1 MKYKDLNESI
11 LKLIGGKENI
21 KSVAHCVTRLRLT
34 LNDKSIAQTEEIKKL
49 NGVIDVVS
57 NDVAY
62 QIIIG
67 THVVDVYNEFMS
79 MVGLS
84 SSDSNVKG
92 ERKKGIKG
100 ILNSIL
106 VVVSETMTSVIEV
119 LLAAGILASILALLN
134 MSGILPSDSPTYQ
147 ILDALRSSTFH
158 FLPVLIAISS
168 AKRLNVNPYVAVV
181 LAVTLL
187 SSSIDGVEGLSLF
200 GINLQTITYANSF
213 IPILLGVWAM
223 GIITNVLKK
232 VLPKA
237 IHYYLVPVLSLM
249 ITLSIT
255 LTIFGPIGTWIGE
268 ALNYIFILLMEKV
281 GNWSVV
287 ALYAAF
293 QPFLIVLGAANF
305 TMPMALNFVTTLG
318 YDPIIMGAATISD
331 IAVCGAMFG
340 YFLRARDKKQKQL
353 FGTVSFSALMGVTE
367 PSIFGVFMK
376 YRKPFLAVIIGGG
389 LGGLIAGLAQV
400 KTYGMVWGLAA
411 LPTYLVGG
419 EMSNFTFMILAVV
432 VAFLAA
438 TVASYLLGIPL
449 DEKEEIKNDSE
460 KEETNKDN
468 KEESKS
474 VVNENNSRTI
484 SVGSVAKGKVIPLEE
499 VNDKAF
505 SSGALGKGAG
515 VIPSEAKSTV
525 VSPVDGTISIVF
537 PTKHA
542 YGIVTDEGL
551 EILIHIGIDT
561 VNLEGKFFESLVTQ
575 GQIVKKG
582 DPLAVFE
589 ADKITEEGFDPTIIT
604 IVTNTGDYLDV
615 ISSNDESEELLT
627 VIV

>member
-1 MKYKDLNESI
+1 MKYKDLNENI
-11 LKLIGGKENI
+11 IKLIGGKENI
-21 KSVAHCVTRLRLT
+21 KSVAHCVTRLRFT
-34 LNDKSIAQTEEIKKL
+34 LNDRSIAQTEEIKKL
-49 NGVIDVVS
+49 KGVIDVVS

-79 MVGLS
+79 MIGLS
-84 SSDSNVKG
+84 SSESSIKS
-92 ERKKGIKG
+92 ERKKGIRGIKG
-100 ILNSIL
+100 IFNSIF

-134 MSGILPSDSPTYQ
+134 MSGILQSDSPTYQ
-147 ILDALRSSTFH
+147 ILDTLRSATFH
-158 FLPVLIAISS
+158 FLPVLIAIAS
-168 AKRLNVNPYVAVV
+168 AKRLNVNPYIAVV

-200 GINLQTITYANSF
+200 GINLQATTYANSF

-223 GIITNVLKK
+223 GIIIEGLKK
-232 VLPKA
+232 ILPKA
-237 IHYYLVPVLSLM
+237 LHYFLVPVLSLI
-249 ITLSIT
+249 ITLSVT
-255 LTIFGPIGTWIGE
+255 LTVFGPIGMWIGDG
-268 ALNYIFILLMEKV
+268 LNYACMFLIDTL

-287 ALYAAF
+287 ALYAAL
-293 QPFLIVLGAANF
+293 QPLLIVFGAANF
-305 TMPMALNFVTTLG
+305 TMPISLNSVTTLG
-318 YDPIIMGAATISD
+318 YDPIFMGAATISD

-340 YFLRARDKKQKQL
+340 YFLKTRNKEQKQL

-367 PSIFGVFMK
+367 PSVFGVFMK
-376 YRKPFLAVIIGGG
+376 YRRPFVAVMIGGG
-389 LGGLIAGLAQV
+389 IGGLIAGLAQV

-419 EMSNFTFMILAVV
+419 EVSNFTFMIISVV
-432 VAFLAA
+432 VSFVAA
-438 TVASYLLGIPL
+438 TAASYLLGIPS
-449 DEKEEIKNDSE
+449 DEKEEVQGDNE
-460 KEETNKDN
+460 KELELII
-468 KEESKS
+468 
-474 VVNENNSRTI
+474 NENNSRTI
-484 SVGSVAKGKVIPLEE
+484 SIGNVAKGQVIALGE

-505 SSGALGKGAG
+505 SSGALGKGVG
-515 VIPSEAKSTV
+515 VIPSESKSTV
-525 VSPVDGTISIVF
+525 ISPVDGTITIVF

-561 VNLEGKFFESLVTQ
+561 VNLDGKFFESLVTQ
-575 GQIVKKG
+575 NQRVKKG
-582 DPLAVFE
+582 DALAVFE
-589 ADKITEEGFDPTIIT
+589 SDKIIEEGFDSTIIT
-604 IVTNTGDYLDV
+604 VVTNTSDYLDV

>member
-1 MKYKDLNESI
+1 MKYKDLNENI
-11 LKLIGGKENI
+11 IKLIGGKENI
-21 KSVAHCVTRLRLT
+21 KSVAHCVTRLRFT
-34 LNDKSIAQTEEIKKL
+34 LNDRSIAQTEEIKKL
-49 NGVIDVVS
+49 KGVIDVVS

-79 MVGLS
+79 MIGLS
-84 SSDSNVKG
+84 SSESSIKS
-92 ERKKGIKG
+92 ERKKGIRGIKG
-100 ILNSIL
+100 IFNSIF

-134 MSGILPSDSPTYQ
+134 MSGILQSDSPTYQ
-147 ILDALRSSTFH
+147 ILDTLRSATFH
-158 FLPVLIAISS
+158 FLPVLIAIAS
-168 AKRLNVNPYVAVV
+168 AKRLNVNPYIAVV

-200 GINLQTITYANSF
+200 GINLQATTYANSF

-223 GIITNVLKK
+223 GIIIEGLKK
-232 VLPKA
+232 ILPKA
-237 IHYYLVPVLSLM
+237 LHYFLVPVLSLI
-249 ITLSIT
+249 ITLSVT
-255 LTIFGPIGTWIGE
+255 LTVFGPIGMWIGDG
-268 ALNYIFILLMEKV
+268 LNYACMFLIDTL

-287 ALYAAF
+287 ALYAAL
-293 QPFLIVLGAANF
+293 QPLLIVFGAANF
-305 TMPMALNFVTTLG
+305 TMPIALNSVTTLG
-318 YDPIIMGAATISD
+318 YDPIFMGAATISD

-340 YFLRARDKKQKQL
+340 YFLKTRNKEQKQL

-367 PSIFGVFMK
+367 PSVFGVFMK
-376 YRKPFLAVIIGGG
+376 YRRPFVAVMIGGG
-389 LGGLIAGLAQV
+389 IGGLIAGLAQV

-419 EMSNFTFMILAVV
+419 EVSNFTFMIISVV
-432 VAFLAA
+432 VSFVAA
-438 TVASYLLGIPL
+438 TAASYLLGIPS
-449 DEKEEIKNDSE
+449 DEKEEVQGDNE
-460 KEETNKDN
+460 KELELII
-468 KEESKS
+468 
-474 VVNENNSRTI
+474 NENNSRTI
-484 SVGSVAKGKVIPLEE
+484 SIGNVAKGQVIALGE

-505 SSGALGKGAG
+505 SSGALGKGVG
-515 VIPSEAKSTV
+515 VIPSESKSTV
-525 VSPVDGTISIVF
+525 ISPVDGTITIVF

-561 VNLEGKFFESLVTQ
+561 VNLDGKFFESLVTQ
-575 GQIVKKG
+575 NQRVKKG
-582 DPLAVFE
+582 DALAVFE
-589 ADKITEEGFDPTIIT
+589 SDKIIEEGFDSTIIT
-604 IVTNTGDYLDV
+604 VVTNTSDYLDV

>member
-1 MKYKDLNESI
+1 MKYKDLNENI
-11 LKLIGGKENI
+11 IKLIGGKENI
-21 KSVAHCVTRLRLT
+21 KSVAHCVTRLRFT
-34 LNDKSIAQTEEIKKL
+34 LNDRSIAQTEEIKKL
-49 NGVIDVVS
+49 KGVIDVVS

-79 MVGLS
+79 MIGLS
-84 SSDSNVKG
+84 SSESSIKS
-92 ERKKGIKG
+92 ERKKGIRGIKG
-100 ILNSIL
+100 IFNSIF

-134 MSGILPSDSPTYQ
+134 MSGILQSDSPTYQ
-147 ILDALRSSTFH
+147 ILDTLRSATFH
-158 FLPVLIAISS
+158 FLPVLIAIAS
-168 AKRLNVNPYVAVV
+168 AKRLNVNPYIAVV

-200 GINLQTITYANSF
+200 GINLQATTYANSF

-223 GIITNVLKK
+223 GIIIEGLKK
-232 VLPKA
+232 ILPKA
-237 IHYYLVPVLSLM
+237 LHYFLVPVLSLI
-249 ITLSIT
+249 ITLSVT
-255 LTIFGPIGTWIGE
+255 LTVFGPIGMWIGDG
-268 ALNYIFILLMEKV
+268 LNYACMFLIDTL

-287 ALYAAF
+287 ALYAAL
-293 QPFLIVLGAANF
+293 QPLLIVFGAANF
-305 TMPMALNFVTTLG
+305 TMPISLNSVTTLG
-318 YDPIIMGAATISD
+318 YDPIFMGAATISD

-340 YFLRARDKKQKQL
+340 YFLKTRNKEQKQL

-367 PSIFGVFMK
+367 PSVFGVFMK
-376 YRKPFLAVIIGGG
+376 YRRPFVAVMIGGG
-389 LGGLIAGLAQV
+389 IGGLIAGLAQV

-419 EMSNFTFMILAVV
+419 EVSNFTFMIISVV
-432 VAFLAA
+432 VSFVAA
-438 TVASYLLGIPL
+438 TAASYLLGIPS
-449 DEKEEIKNDSE
+449 DEKEEVKGDNE
-460 KEETNKDN
+460 KELELII
-468 KEESKS
+468 
-474 VVNENNSRTI
+474 NENNSRTI
-484 SVGSVAKGKVIPLEE
+484 SIGNVAKGQVIALGE

-505 SSGALGKGAG
+505 SSGALGKGVG
-515 VIPSEAKSTV
+515 VIPSESKSTV
-525 VSPVDGTISIVF
+525 ISPVDGTITIVF

-561 VNLEGKFFESLVTQ
+561 VNLDGKFFESLVTQ
-575 GQIVKKG
+575 NQRVKKG
-582 DPLAVFE
+582 DALAVFE
-589 ADKITEEGFDPTIIT
+589 SDKIIEEGFDSTIIT
-604 IVTNTGDYLDV
+604 VVTNTSDYLDV

>member
-1 MKYKDLNESI
+1 MKYKDLNENI
-11 LKLIGGKENI
+11 IKLIGGKENI
-21 KSVAHCVTRLRLT
+21 KSVAHCVTRLRFT
-34 LNDKSIAQTEEIKKL
+34 LNDRSIAQTEEIKKL
-49 NGVIDVVS
+49 KGVIDVVS

-79 MVGLS
+79 MIGLS
-84 SSDSNVKG
+84 SSESSIKS
-92 ERKKGIKG
+92 ERKKGIRGIKG
-100 ILNSIL
+100 IFNSIF

-134 MSGILPSDSPTYQ
+134 MSGILQSDSPTYQ
-147 ILDALRSSTFH
+147 ILDTLRSATFH
-158 FLPVLIAISS
+158 FLPVLIAIAS
-168 AKRLNVNPYVAVV
+168 AKRLNVNPYIAVV

-200 GINLQTITYANSF
+200 GINLQATTYANSF

-223 GIITNVLKK
+223 GIIIEGLKK
-232 VLPKA
+232 ILPKA
-237 IHYYLVPVLSLM
+237 LHYFLVPVLSLI

-255 LTIFGPIGTWIGE
+255 LTVFGPIGMWIGDG
-268 ALNYIFILLMEKV
+268 LNYACMFLIDTL

-287 ALYAAF
+287 ALYAAL
-293 QPFLIVLGAANF
+293 QPLLIVFGAANF
-305 TMPMALNFVTTLG
+305 TMPISLNSVTILG
-318 YDPIIMGAATISD
+318 YDPIFMGAATISD

-340 YFLRARDKKQKQL
+340 YFLKTRNKEQKQL

-367 PSIFGVFMK
+367 PSVFGVFMK
-376 YRKPFLAVIIGGG
+376 YRRPFVAVMIGGG
-389 LGGLIAGLAQV
+389 IGGLIAGLAQV

-419 EMSNFTFMILAVV
+419 EVSNFTFMIISVV
-432 VAFLAA
+432 VSFVAA
-438 TVASYLLGIPL
+438 TAASYLLGIPS
-449 DEKEEIKNDSE
+449 DEKEEVKGDNE
-460 KEETNKDN
+460 KELELII
-468 KEESKS
+468 
-474 VVNENNSRTI
+474 NENNSRTI
-484 SVGSVAKGKVIPLEE
+484 SIGNVAKGQVIALGE

-505 SSGALGKGAG
+505 SSGALGKGVG
-515 VIPSEAKSTV
+515 VIPSESKSTV
-525 VSPVDGTISIVF
+525 ISPVDGTITIVF

-561 VNLEGKFFESLVTQ
+561 VNLDGKFFESLVTQ
-575 GQIVKKG
+575 NQRVKKG
-582 DPLAVFE
+582 DALAVFE
-589 ADKITEEGFDPTIIT
+589 SDKIIEEGFDSTIIT
-604 IVTNTGDYLDV
+604 VVTNTSDYLDV

>member
-1 MKYKDLNESI
+1 MKYKDLNENI
-11 LKLIGGKENI
+11 IKLIGGKENI
-21 KSVAHCVTRLRLT
+21 KSVAHCVTRLRFT
-34 LNDKSIAQTEEIKKL
+34 LNDRSIAQTEEIKKL
-49 NGVIDVVS
+49 KGVIDVVS

-79 MVGLS
+79 MIGLS
-84 SSDSNVKG
+84 SSESSIKS
-92 ERKKGIKG
+92 ERKKGIRGIKG
-100 ILNSIL
+100 IFNSIF

-134 MSGILPSDSPTYQ
+134 MSGILQSDSPTYQ
-147 ILDALRSSTFH
+147 ILDTLRSATFH
-158 FLPVLIAISS
+158 FLPVLIAIAS
-168 AKRLNVNPYVAVV
+168 AKRLNVNPYIAVV

-200 GINLQTITYANSF
+200 GINLQATTYANSF

-223 GIITNVLKK
+223 GIIIEGLKK
-232 VLPKA
+232 ILPKA
-237 IHYYLVPVLSLM
+237 LHYFLVPVLSLI
-249 ITLSIT
+249 ITLSVT
-255 LTIFGPIGTWIGE
+255 LTVFGPIGMWIGDG
-268 ALNYIFILLMEKV
+268 LNNACMFLIDTL

-287 ALYAAF
+287 ALYAAL
-293 QPFLIVLGAANF
+293 QPLLIVFGAANF
-305 TMPMALNFVTTLG
+305 TMPISLNSVTTLG
-318 YDPIIMGAATISD
+318 YDPIFMGAATISD

-340 YFLRARDKKQKQL
+340 YFLKTRNKEQKQL

-367 PSIFGVFMK
+367 PSVFGVFMK
-376 YRKPFLAVIIGGG
+376 YRRPFVAVMIGGG
-389 LGGLIAGLAQV
+389 IGGLIAGLAQV

-419 EMSNFTFMILAVV
+419 EVSNFTFMIISVV
-432 VAFLAA
+432 VSFVAA
-438 TVASYLLGIPL
+438 TAASYLLGIPS
-449 DEKEEIKNDSE
+449 DEKEEVKGDNE
-460 KEETNKDN
+460 KELELII
-468 KEESKS
+468 
-474 VVNENNSRTI
+474 NENNSRTI
-484 SVGSVAKGKVIPLEE
+484 SIGNVAKGQVIALGE

-505 SSGALGKGAG
+505 SSGALGKGVG
-515 VIPSEAKSTV
+515 VIPSESKSTV
-525 VSPVDGTISIVF
+525 ISPVDGTITIVF

-561 VNLEGKFFESLVTQ
+561 VNLDGKFFESLVTQ
-575 GQIVKKG
+575 NQRVKKG
-582 DPLAVFE
+582 DALAVFE
-589 ADKITEEGFDPTIIT
+589 SDKIIEEGFDSTIIT
-604 IVTNTGDYLDV
+604 VVTNTSDYLDV

>member
-1 MKYKDLNESI
+1 MKYKDLNENI
-11 LKLIGGKENI
+11 IKLIGGKENI
-21 KSVAHCVTRLRLT
+21 KSVAHCVTRLRFT
-34 LNDKSIAQTEEIKKL
+34 LNDRSIAQTEEIKKL
-49 NGVIDVVS
+49 KGVIDVVS

-79 MVGLS
+79 MIGLS
-84 SSDSNVKG
+84 SSESSIKS
-92 ERKKGIKG
+92 ERKKGIRGIKG
-100 ILNSIL
+100 IFNSIF

-134 MSGILPSDSPTYQ
+134 MSGILQSDSPTYQ
-147 ILDALRSSTFH
+147 ILDTLRSATFH
-158 FLPVLIAISS
+158 FLPVLIAIAS
-168 AKRLNVNPYVAVV
+168 AKRLNVNPYIAVV

-200 GINLQTITYANSF
+200 GINLQSTTYANSF

-223 GIITNVLKK
+223 GIIIEGLKK
-232 VLPKA
+232 ILPKA
-237 IHYYLVPVLSLM
+237 LHYFLVPVLSLI
-249 ITLSIT
+249 ITLSVT
-255 LTIFGPIGTWIGE
+255 LTVFGPIGMWIGDG
-268 ALNYIFILLMEKV
+268 LNYACMFLIDTL

-287 ALYAAF
+287 ALYAAL
-293 QPFLIVLGAANF
+293 QPLLIVFGAANF
-305 TMPMALNFVTTLG
+305 TMPISLNSVTTLG
-318 YDPIIMGAATISD
+318 YDPIFMGAATISD

-340 YFLRARDKKQKQL
+340 YFLKTRNKEQKQL

-367 PSIFGVFMK
+367 PSVFGVFMK
-376 YRKPFLAVIIGGG
+376 YRRPFVAVMIGGG
-389 LGGLIAGLAQV
+389 IGGLIAGLAQV

-419 EMSNFTFMILAVV
+419 EVSNFTFMIISVV
-432 VAFLAA
+432 VSFVAA
-438 TVASYLLGIPL
+438 TAASYLLGIPS
-449 DEKEEIKNDSE
+449 DEKEEVQGYNE
-460 KEETNKDN
+460 KELELII
-468 KEESKS
+468 
-474 VVNENNSRTI
+474 NENNSRTI
-484 SVGSVAKGKVIPLEE
+484 SIGNVAKGQVIALGE

-505 SSGALGKGAG
+505 SSGALGKGVG
-515 VIPSEAKSTV
+515 VIPSESKSTV
-525 VSPVDGTISIVF
+525 ISPVDGTITIVF

-561 VNLEGKFFESLVTQ
+561 VNLDGKFFESLVTQ
-575 GQIVKKG
+575 NQRVKKG
-582 DPLAVFE
+582 DALAVFE
-589 ADKITEEGFDPTIIT
+589 SDKIIEEGFDSTIIT
-604 IVTNTGDYLDV
+604 VVTNTSDYLDV

>member
-1 MKYKDLNESI
+1 MKYKDLNENI
-11 LKLIGGKENI
+11 IKLIGGKENI
-21 KSVAHCVTRLRLT
+21 KSVAHCVTRLRFI
-34 LNDKSIAQTEEIKKL
+34 LNDRSIAQTEEIKKL
-49 NGVIDVVS
+49 KGVIDVVS

-79 MVGLS
+79 MIGLS
-84 SSDSNVKG
+84 SSESSIKS
-92 ERKKGIKG
+92 ERKKGIRGIKG
-100 ILNSIL
+100 IFNSIF

-134 MSGILPSDSPTYQ
+134 MSGILQSDSPTYQ
-147 ILDALRSSTFH
+147 ILDTLRSATFH
-158 FLPVLIAISS
+158 FLPVLIAIAS
-168 AKRLNVNPYVAVV
+168 AKRLNVNPYIAVV

-200 GINLQTITYANSF
+200 GINLQATTYANSF

-223 GIITNVLKK
+223 GIIIEGLKK
-232 VLPKA
+232 ILPKA
-237 IHYYLVPVLSLM
+237 LHYFLVPVLSLI
-249 ITLSIT
+249 ITLSVT
-255 LTIFGPIGTWIGE
+255 LTVFGPIGMWIGDG
-268 ALNYIFILLMEKV
+268 LNYACMFLIDTL

-287 ALYAAF
+287 ALYAAL
-293 QPFLIVLGAANF
+293 QPLLIVFGAANF
-305 TMPMALNFVTTLG
+305 TMPISLNSVTTLG
-318 YDPIIMGAATISD
+318 YDPIFMGAATISD

-340 YFLRARDKKQKQL
+340 YFLKTRNKEQKQL

-367 PSIFGVFMK
+367 PSVFGVFMK
-376 YRKPFLAVIIGGG
+376 YRRPFVAVMIGGG
-389 LGGLIAGLAQV
+389 IGGLIAGLAQV

-419 EMSNFTFMILAVV
+419 EVSNFTFMIISVV
-432 VAFLAA
+432 VSFVAA
-438 TVASYLLGIPL
+438 TAASYLLGIPS
-449 DEKEEIKNDSE
+449 DEKEEVKGDNE
-460 KEETNKDN
+460 KELELII
-468 KEESKS
+468 
-474 VVNENNSRTI
+474 NENNSRTI
-484 SVGSVAKGKVIPLEE
+484 SIGNVAKGQVIALGE

-505 SSGALGKGAG
+505 SSGALGKGVG
-515 VIPSEAKSTV
+515 VIPSESKSTV
-525 VSPVDGTISIVF
+525 ISPVDGTITIVF

-561 VNLEGKFFESLVTQ
+561 VNLDGKFFESLVTQ
-575 GQIVKKG
+575 NQRVKKG
-582 DPLAVFE
+582 DALAVFE
-589 ADKITEEGFDPTIIT
+589 SDKIIEEGFDSTIIT
-604 IVTNTGDYLDV
+604 VVTNTSDYLDV

>member
-1 MKYKDLNESI
+1 MKYKDLNENI
-11 LKLIGGKENI
+11 IKLIGGKENI

-34 LNDKSIAQTEEIKKL
+34 LNDRSIAQTEEIKKL
-49 NGVIDVVS
+49 KGVIDVVS

-79 MVGLS
+79 MIGLS
-84 SSDSNVKG
+84 SSESSVKG
-92 ERKKGIKG
+92 ERKKGIRGIKG
-100 ILNSIL
+100 IFNSIF

-134 MSGILPSDSPTYQ
+134 MSGILQSDSPTYQ
-147 ILDALRSSTFH
+147 ILDTLRSATFH
-158 FLPVLIAISS
+158 FLPVLIAIAS
-168 AKRLNVNPYVAVV
+168 AKRLNVNPYIAVV

-200 GINLQTITYANSF
+200 GINLQATTYANSF
-213 IPILLGVWAM
+213 IPILLGVWSM
-223 GIITNVLKK
+223 GIIIGSLKK
-232 VLPKA
+232 ILPKA
-237 IHYYLVPVLSLM
+237 LHYFLVPVLSLI
-249 ITLSIT
+249 ITLSVT
-255 LTIFGPIGTWIGE
+255 LTIFGPIGMWIGDG
-268 ALNYIFILLMEKV
+268 LNYACMFLIDTL

-287 ALYAAF
+287 ALYAAL
-293 QPFLIVLGAANF
+293 QPLLIVFGAANF
-305 TMPMALNFVTTLG
+305 TMPISLNSVTTLG
-318 YDPIIMGAATISD
+318 YDPIFMGAATISD

-340 YFLRARDKKQKQL
+340 YFLKTRNKEQKQL

-367 PSIFGVFMK
+367 PSVFGVFMK
-376 YRKPFLAVIIGGG
+376 YRRPFVAVMIGGG
-389 LGGLIAGLAQV
+389 IGGLIAGLAQV

-419 EMSNFTFMILAVV
+419 EVSNFTFMIIGVV
-432 VAFLAA
+432 VSFAAA
-438 TVASYLLGIPL
+438 TVVSYLLGIPS
-449 DEKEEIKNDSE
+449 DEKEEVKNDNE
-460 KEETNKDN
+460 KELELIINK
-468 KEESKS
+468 
-474 VVNENNSRTI
+474 NNSRTI
-484 SVGSVAKGKVIPLEE
+484 SIGNVAKGQVIALGE

-505 SSGALGKGAG
+505 SSGALGKGVG
-515 VIPSEAKSTV
+515 VIPSESKSTV
-525 VSPVDGTISIVF
+525 ISPVDGTITIVF

-561 VNLEGKFFESLVTQ
+561 VNLDGKFFESLVTQ
-575 GQIVKKG
+575 NQRVKKG
-582 DPLAVFE
+582 DALAVFE
-589 ADKITEEGFDPTIIT
+589 SDKIIEEGFDSTIIT
-604 IVTNTGDYLDV
+604 VVTNTSDYLDV

>member
-1 MKYKDLNESI
+1 MCYSFKTYF
-11 LKLIGGKENI
+11 
-21 KSVAHCVTRLRLT
+21 
-34 LNDKSIAQTEEIKKL
+34 NDRSIAQTEEIKKL
-49 NGVIDVVS
+49 KGVIDVVS

-79 MVGLS
+79 MIGLS
-84 SSDSNVKG
+84 SSESSIKS
-92 ERKKGIKG
+92 ERKKGIRGIKG
-100 ILNSIL
+100 IFNSIF

-134 MSGILPSDSPTYQ
+134 MSGILQSDSPTYQ
-147 ILDALRSSTFH
+147 ILDTLRSATFH
-158 FLPVLIAISS
+158 FLPVLIAIAS
-168 AKRLNVNPYVAVV
+168 AKRLNVNPYIAVV

-200 GINLQTITYANSF
+200 GINLQATTYANSF

-223 GIITNVLKK
+223 GIIIEGLKK
-232 VLPKA
+232 ILPKA
-237 IHYYLVPVLSLM
+237 LHYFLVPVLSLI
-249 ITLSIT
+249 ITLSVT
-255 LTIFGPIGTWIGE
+255 LTVFGPIGMWIGDG
-268 ALNYIFILLMEKV
+268 LNYACMFLIDTL

-287 ALYAAF
+287 ALYAAL
-293 QPFLIVLGAANF
+293 QPLLIVFGAANF
-305 TMPMALNFVTTLG
+305 TMPISLNSVTTLG
-318 YDPIIMGAATISD
+318 YDPIFMGAATISD

-340 YFLRARDKKQKQL
+340 YFLKTRNKEQKQL

-367 PSIFGVFMK
+367 PSVFGVFMK
-376 YRKPFLAVIIGGG
+376 YRRPFVAVMIGGG
-389 LGGLIAGLAQV
+389 IGGLIAGLAQV

-419 EMSNFTFMILAVV
+419 EASNFTFMIISVV
-432 VAFLAA
+432 VSFVAA
-438 TVASYLLGIPL
+438 TAASYLLGIPS
-449 DEKEEIKNDSE
+449 DEKEEVKGDNE
-460 KEETNKDN
+460 KELELII
-468 KEESKS
+468 
-474 VVNENNSRTI
+474 NENNSRTI
-484 SVGSVAKGKVIPLEE
+484 SIGNVAKGQVIALGE

-505 SSGALGKGAG
+505 SSGALGKGVG
-515 VIPSEAKSTV
+515 VIPSESKSTV
-525 VSPVDGTISIVF
+525 ISPVDGTITIVF

-561 VNLEGKFFESLVTQ
+561 VNLDGKFFESLVTQ
-575 GQIVKKG
+575 NQRVKKG
-582 DPLAVFE
+582 DALAVFE
-589 ADKITEEGFDPTIIT
+589 SDKIIEEGFDSTIIT
-604 IVTNTGDYLDV
+604 VVTNTSDYLDV

>member
-1 MKYKDLNESI
+1 MKYKDLNENI
-11 LKLIGGKENI
+11 IKLIGGKENI
-21 KSVAHCVTRLRLT
+21 KSVAHCVTRLRFT
-34 LNDKSIAQTEEIKKL
+34 LNDRSIAQTEEIKKL
-49 NGVIDVVS
+49 KGVIDVVS

-79 MVGLS
+79 MIGLS
-84 SSDSNVKG
+84 SSESSIKS
-92 ERKKGIKG
+92 ERKKGIRGIKG
-100 ILNSIL
+100 IFNSIF

-134 MSGILPSDSPTYQ
+134 MSGILQSDSPTYQ
-147 ILDALRSSTFH
+147 ILDTLRSATFH
-158 FLPVLIAISS
+158 FLPVLIAIAS
-168 AKRLNVNPYVAVV
+168 AKRLNVNPYIAVV

-200 GINLQTITYANSF
+200 GINLQATTYANSF

-223 GIITNVLKK
+223 GIIIEGLKK
-232 VLPKA
+232 ILPKA
-237 IHYYLVPVLSLM
+237 LHYFLVPVLSLI
-249 ITLSIT
+249 ITLSVT
-255 LTIFGPIGTWIGE
+255 LTVFGPIGMWIGDG
-268 ALNYIFILLMEKV
+268 LNYACMFLIDKL

-287 ALYAAF
+287 ALYAAL
-293 QPFLIVLGAANF
+293 QPLLIVFGAANF
-305 TMPMALNFVTTLG
+305 TMPISLNSVTTLG
-318 YDPIIMGAATISD
+318 YDPIFMGAATISD

-340 YFLRARDKKQKQL
+340 YFLKTRNKEQKQL

-367 PSIFGVFMK
+367 PSVFGVFMK
-376 YRKPFLAVIIGGG
+376 YRRPFVAVMIGGG
-389 LGGLIAGLAQV
+389 IGGLIAGLAQV

-419 EMSNFTFMILAVV
+419 EVSNFTFMIISVV
-432 VAFLAA
+432 VSFVAA
-438 TVASYLLGIPL
+438 TAASYLLGIPS
-449 DEKEEIKNDSE
+449 DEKEEVKGDNE
-460 KEETNKDN
+460 KELELII
-468 KEESKS
+468 
-474 VVNENNSRTI
+474 NENNSRTI
-484 SVGSVAKGKVIPLEE
+484 SIGNVAKGQVIALGE

-505 SSGALGKGAG
+505 SSGALGKGVG
-515 VIPSEAKSTV
+515 VIPSESKSTV
-525 VSPVDGTISIVF
+525 ISPVDGTITIVF

-561 VNLEGKFFESLVTQ
+561 VNLDGKFFESLVTQ
-575 GQIVKKG
+575 NQRVKKG
-582 DPLAVFE
+582 DALAVFE
-589 ADKITEEGFDPTIIT
+589 SDKIIEEGFDSTIIT
-604 IVTNTGDYLDV
+604 VVTNTSDYLDV

>member
-1 MKYKDLNESI
+1 MKYKDLNENI
-11 LKLIGGKENI
+11 IKLIGGKENI
-21 KSVAHCVTRLRLT
+21 KSVAHCVTRLRFT
-34 LNDKSIAQTEEIKKL
+34 LNDRSIAQTEEIKKL
-49 NGVIDVVS
+49 KGVIDVVS

-79 MVGLS
+79 MIGLS
-84 SSDSNVKG
+84 SSESSIKS
-92 ERKKGIKG
+92 ERKKGIRGMKG
-100 ILNSIL
+100 IFNSIF

-134 MSGILPSDSPTYQ
+134 MSGILQSDSPTYQ
-147 ILDALRSSTFH
+147 ILDTLRSATFH
-158 FLPVLIAISS
+158 FLPVLIAIAS
-168 AKRLNVNPYVAVV
+168 AKRLNVNPYIAVV

-200 GINLQTITYANSF
+200 GINLQATTYANSF

-223 GIITNVLKK
+223 GIIIEGLKK
-232 VLPKA
+232 ILPKA
-237 IHYYLVPVLSLM
+237 LHYFLVPVLSLI
-249 ITLSIT
+249 ITLSVT
-255 LTIFGPIGTWIGE
+255 LTVFGPIGMWIGDG
-268 ALNYIFILLMEKV
+268 LNYACMFLIDTL

-287 ALYAAF
+287 ALYAAL
-293 QPFLIVLGAANF
+293 QPLLIVFGAANF
-305 TMPMALNFVTTLG
+305 TMPISLNSVTTLG
-318 YDPIIMGAATISD
+318 YDPIFMGAATISD

-340 YFLRARDKKQKQL
+340 YFLKTRNKEQKQL

-367 PSIFGVFMK
+367 PSVFGVFMK
-376 YRKPFLAVIIGGG
+376 YRRPFVAVMIGGG
-389 LGGLIAGLAQV
+389 IGGLIAGLAQV

-419 EMSNFTFMILAVV
+419 EASNFTFMIISVV
-432 VAFLAA
+432 VSFVAA
-438 TVASYLLGIPL
+438 TAASYLLGIPS
-449 DEKEEIKNDSE
+449 DEKEEVKGDNE
-460 KEETNKDN
+460 KELELII
-468 KEESKS
+468 
-474 VVNENNSRTI
+474 NENNSRTI
-484 SVGSVAKGKVIPLEE
+484 SIGNVAKGQVIALGE

-505 SSGALGKGAG
+505 SSGALGKGVG
-515 VIPSEAKSTV
+515 VIPSESKSTV
-525 VSPVDGTISIVF
+525 ISPVDGTITIVF

-561 VNLEGKFFESLVTQ
+561 VNLDGKFFESLVTQ
-575 GQIVKKG
+575 NQRVKKG
-582 DPLAVFE
+582 DALAVFE
-589 ADKITEEGFDPTIIT
+589 SDKIIEEGFDSTIIT
-604 IVTNTGDYLDV
+604 VVTNTSDYLDV

>member
-1 MKYKDLNESI
+1 MCYSFKIYF
-11 LKLIGGKENI
+11 
-21 KSVAHCVTRLRLT
+21 
-34 LNDKSIAQTEEIKKL
+34 NDRSIAQTEEIKKL
-49 NGVIDVVS
+49 KGVIDVVS

-79 MVGLS
+79 MIGLS
-84 SSDSNVKG
+84 SSESSIKS
-92 ERKKGIKG
+92 ERKKGIRGIKG
-100 ILNSIL
+100 IFNSIF

-119 LLAAGILASILALLN
+119 LLAAGILASMLALLN
-134 MSGILPSDSPTYQ
+134 MSGILQSDSPTYQ
-147 ILDALRSSTFH
+147 ILDTLRSATFH
-158 FLPVLIAISS
+158 FLPVLIAIAS
-168 AKRLNVNPYVAVV
+168 AKRLNVNPYIAVV

-200 GINLQTITYANSF
+200 GINLQATTYANSF

-223 GIITNVLKK
+223 GIIIEGLKK
-232 VLPKA
+232 ILPKA
-237 IHYYLVPVLSLM
+237 LHYFLVPVLSLI

-255 LTIFGPIGTWIGE
+255 LTVFGPIGMWIGDG
-268 ALNYIFILLMEKV
+268 LNYACMFLIDTL

-287 ALYAAF
+287 ALYAAL
-293 QPFLIVLGAANF
+293 QPLLIVFGAANF
-305 TMPMALNFVTTLG
+305 TMPISLNSVTTLG
-318 YDPIIMGAATISD
+318 YDPIFMGAATISD

-340 YFLRARDKKQKQL
+340 YFLKTRNKEQKQL

-367 PSIFGVFMK
+367 PSVFGVFMK
-376 YRKPFLAVIIGGG
+376 YRRPFVAVMIGGG
-389 LGGLIAGLAQV
+389 IGGLIAGLAQV

-419 EMSNFTFMILAVV
+419 EVSNFTFMIISVV
-432 VAFLAA
+432 VSFVAA
-438 TVASYLLGIPL
+438 TAASYLLGIPS
-449 DEKEEIKNDSE
+449 DEKEEVKGDNE
-460 KEETNKDN
+460 KELELII
-468 KEESKS
+468 
-474 VVNENNSRTI
+474 NENNSRTI
-484 SVGSVAKGKVIPLEE
+484 SIGNVAKGQVIALGE

-505 SSGALGKGAG
+505 SSGALGKGVG
-515 VIPSEAKSTV
+515 VIPSESKSTV
-525 VSPVDGTISIVF
+525 ISPVDGTITIVF

-561 VNLEGKFFESLVTQ
+561 VNLDGKFFESLVTQ
-575 GQIVKKG
+575 NQRVKKG
-582 DPLAVFE
+582 DALAVFE
-589 ADKITEEGFDPTIIT
+589 SDKIIEEGFDSTIIT
-604 IVTNTGDYLDV
+604 VVTNTSDYLDV

>member
-1 MKYKDLNESI
+1 MKYKDLNENI
-11 LKLIGGKENI
+11 IKLIGGKENI

-34 LNDKSIAQTEEIKKL
+34 LNDRSIAQTEEIKKL
-49 NGVIDVVS
+49 KGVIDVVS

-79 MVGLS
+79 MIGLS
-84 SSDSNVKG
+84 SSESSIKS
-92 ERKKGIKG
+92 ERKKGIRGIKG
-100 ILNSIL
+100 IFNSIF

-134 MSGILPSDSPTYQ
+134 MSGILQSDSPTYQ
-147 ILDALRSSTFH
+147 ILDTLRSATFH
-158 FLPVLIAISS
+158 FLPVLIAIAS
-168 AKRLNVNPYVAVV
+168 AKRLNVNPYIAVV

-200 GINLQTITYANSF
+200 GINLQDTTYANSF

-223 GIITNVLKK
+223 GIIIEGLKK
-232 VLPKA
+232 ILPKA
-237 IHYYLVPVLSLM
+237 LHYFLVPVLSLI
-249 ITLSIT
+249 ITLSVT
-255 LTIFGPIGTWIGE
+255 LTVFGPIGMWIGDG
-268 ALNYIFILLMEKV
+268 LNYACMFLIDTL

-287 ALYAAF
+287 ALYAAL
-293 QPFLIVLGAANF
+293 QPLLIVFGAANF
-305 TMPMALNFVTTLG
+305 TMPISLNSVTTLG
-318 YDPIIMGAATISD
+318 YDPIFMGAATISD

-340 YFLRARDKKQKQL
+340 YFLKTRNKEQKQL

-367 PSIFGVFMK
+367 PSVFGVFMK
-376 YRKPFLAVIIGGG
+376 YRRPFVAVMIGGG
-389 LGGLIAGLAQV
+389 IGGLIAGLAQV

-419 EMSNFTFMILAVV
+419 EVSNFTFMIISVV
-432 VAFLAA
+432 VSFVAA
-438 TVASYLLGIPL
+438 TAASYLLGIPS
-449 DEKEEIKNDSE
+449 DEKEEVKGDNE
-460 KEETNKDN
+460 KELELII
-468 KEESKS
+468 
-474 VVNENNSRTI
+474 NENNSRTI
-484 SVGSVAKGKVIPLEE
+484 SIGNVAKGQVIALGE

-505 SSGALGKGAG
+505 SSGALGKGVG
-515 VIPSEAKSTV
+515 VIPSESKSTV
-525 VSPVDGTISIVF
+525 ISPVDGTITIVF
-537 PTKHA
+537 QTKHA

-561 VNLEGKFFESLVTQ
+561 VNLDGKFFESLVTQ
-575 GQIVKKG
+575 NQRVKKG
-582 DPLAVFE
+582 DALAVFE
-589 ADKITEEGFDPTIIT
+589 SDKIIEEGFDSTIIT
-604 IVTNTGDYLDV
+604 VVTNTSDYLDV

>member
-1 MKYKDLNESI
+1 MKYKDLNENI
-11 LKLIGGKENI
+11 IKLIGGKENI
-21 KSVAHCVTRLRLT
+21 KSVAHCVTRLRFT
-34 LNDKSIAQTEEIKKL
+34 LNDRSIAQTEEIKKL
-49 NGVIDVVS
+49 KGVIDVVS

-79 MVGLS
+79 MIGLS
-84 SSDSNVKG
+84 SSESSIKS
-92 ERKKGIKG
+92 ERKKGIRGIKG
-100 ILNSIL
+100 IFNSIF

-134 MSGILPSDSPTYQ
+134 MSGILQSDSPTYQ
-147 ILDALRSSTFH
+147 ILDTLRSATFH
-158 FLPVLIAISS
+158 FLPVLIAIAS
-168 AKRLNVNPYVAVV
+168 AKRLNVNPYIAVV

-200 GINLQTITYANSF
+200 GINLQATTYANSF

-223 GIITNVLKK
+223 GIIIEGLKK
-232 VLPKA
+232 ILPKA
-237 IHYYLVPVLSLM
+237 LHYFLVPVLSLI
-249 ITLSIT
+249 ITLSVT
-255 LTIFGPIGTWIGE
+255 LTVFGPIGMWIGDG
-268 ALNYIFILLMEKV
+268 LNYACMFLIDTL

-287 ALYAAF
+287 ALYAAL
-293 QPFLIVLGAANF
+293 QPLLIVFGAANF
-305 TMPMALNFVTTLG
+305 TMPISLNSVTTLG
-318 YDPIIMGAATISD
+318 YDPIFMGAATISD

-340 YFLRARDKKQKQL
+340 YFLKTRNKEQKQL

-367 PSIFGVFMK
+367 PSVFGVFMK
-376 YRKPFLAVIIGGG
+376 YRRPFVAVMIGGG
-389 LGGLIAGLAQV
+389 IGGLIAGLAQV

-419 EMSNFTFMILAVV
+419 EVSNFTFMIISVV
-432 VAFLAA
+432 VSFVAA
-438 TVASYLLGIPL
+438 TAASYLLGIPS
-449 DEKEEIKNDSE
+449 DEKEEVKG
-460 KEETNKDN
+460 DN
-468 KEESKS
+468 EQELELII
-474 VVNENNSRTI
+474 NENNSRTI
-484 SVGSVAKGKVIPLEE
+484 SIGNVAKGQVIALGE

-505 SSGALGKGAG
+505 SSGALGKGVG
-515 VIPSEAKSTV
+515 VIPSESKSTV
-525 VSPVDGTISIVF
+525 ISPVDGTITIVF

-561 VNLEGKFFESLVTQ
+561 VNLDGKFFESLVTQ
-575 GQIVKKG
+575 NQRVKKG
-582 DPLAVFE
+582 DALAVFE
-589 ADKITEEGFDPTIIT
+589 SDKIIEEGFDSTIIT
-604 IVTNTGDYLDV
+604 VVTNTSDYLDV

>member
-1 MKYKDLNESI
+1 MKYKDLNENI
-11 LKLIGGKENI
+11 IKLIGGKENI
-21 KSVAHCVTRLRLT
+21 KSVAHCVTRLRFT
-34 LNDKSIAQTEEIKKL
+34 LNDRSIAQTEEIKKL
-49 NGVIDVVS
+49 KGVIDVVS

-79 MVGLS
+79 MIGLS
-84 SSDSNVKG
+84 SSESSIKS
-92 ERKKGIKG
+92 ERKKGIRGIKG
-100 ILNSIL
+100 IFNSIF

-134 MSGILPSDSPTYQ
+134 MSGILQSDSPTYQ
-147 ILDALRSSTFH
+147 ILDTLRSATFH
-158 FLPVLIAISS
+158 FLPVLIAIAS
-168 AKRLNVNPYVAVV
+168 AKRLNVNPYIAVV

-200 GINLQTITYANSF
+200 GINLQATTYANSF

-223 GIITNVLKK
+223 GIIIEGLKK
-232 VLPKA
+232 ILPKA
-237 IHYYLVPVLSLM
+237 LHYFLVPVLSLI
-249 ITLSIT
+249 ITLSVT
-255 LTIFGPIGTWIGE
+255 LTVFGPIGMWIGDG
-268 ALNYIFILLMEKV
+268 LNYACMFLIDTL

-287 ALYAAF
+287 ALYAAL
-293 QPFLIVLGAANF
+293 QPLLIVFGAANF
-305 TMPMALNFVTTLG
+305 TMPISLNSVTTLG
-318 YDPIIMGAATISD
+318 YDPIFMGAATISD

-340 YFLRARDKKQKQL
+340 YFLKTRNKEQKQL

-367 PSIFGVFMK
+367 PSVFGVFMK
-376 YRKPFLAVIIGGG
+376 YRRPFIAVMIGGG
-389 LGGLIAGLAQV
+389 IGGLIAGLAQV

-419 EMSNFTFMILAVV
+419 EVSNFTFMIIGVV
-432 VAFLAA
+432 VSFAAA
-438 TVASYLLGIPL
+438 TVASYLLGIPS
-449 DEKEEIKNDSE
+449 DEKEEVKDDNE
-460 KEETNKDN
+460 KESELIIND
-468 KEESKS
+468 
-474 VVNENNSRTI
+474 NNSRTI
-484 SVGSVAKGKVIPLEE
+484 SIGNVAKGQVIALGE

-505 SSGALGKGAG
+505 SSGALGKGVG
-515 VIPSEAKSTV
+515 VIPSESKSTV
-525 VSPVDGTISIVF
+525 ISPVDGTITIVF

-561 VNLEGKFFESLVTQ
+561 VNLDGKFFESLVTQ
-575 GQIVKKG
+575 NQRVKKG
-582 DPLAVFE
+582 DALAVFE
-589 ADKITEEGFDPTIIT
+589 SDKIIEEGFDSTIIT
-604 IVTNTGDYLDV
+604 VVTNTSDYLDV

>member
-1 MKYKDLNESI
+1 MKYKDLNENI
-11 LKLIGGKENI
+11 IKLIGGKENI

-34 LNDKSIAQTEEIKKL
+34 LNDRSVAQTEEIKKL
-49 NGVIDVVS
+49 KGVIDVVS

-67 THVVDVYNEFMS
+67 THVVDVYNEFMP

-84 SSDSNVKG
+84 SSESSIKG

-100 ILNSIL
+100 IFNSIL

-134 MSGILPSDSPTYQ
+134 MSGILHAESSTYQ
-147 ILDALRSSTFH
+147 ILDTLRSATFH
-158 FLPVLIAISS
+158 FLPVLIAMAA
-168 AKRLNVNPYVAVV
+168 AKRLNVNPYIAVV

-200 GINLQTITYANSF
+200 GINLQSTTYANSF

-223 GIITNVLKK
+223 GIIIRGLKK

-237 IHYYLVPVLSLM
+237 LHYFLVPVLSLI
-249 ITLSIT
+249 ITLSVT
-255 LTIFGPIGTWIGE
+255 LTIFGPIGMWIGDG
-268 ALNYIFILLMEKV
+268 LNYACMFLIDTV

-305 TMPMALNFVTTLG
+305 TMPIALNSVTTLG
-318 YDPIIMGAATISD
+318 YDPIFMGAATISD

-340 YFLRARDKKQKQL
+340 YFLRTRNKEQKQL

-367 PSIFGVFMK
+367 PSVFGVFMK
-376 YRKPFLAVIIGGG
+376 YRRPFIAVIIGGG

-419 EMSNFTFMILAVV
+419 EISNFTFMIISVV
-432 VAFLAA
+432 VAFVVAA
-438 TVASYLLGIPL
+438 VASYLLGIPS
-449 DEKEEIKNDSE
+449 DEKEEVKEDNE
-460 KEETNKDN
+460 KELVT
-468 KEESKS
+468 
-474 VVNENNSRTI
+474 NENNSRTL
-484 SVGSVAKGKVIPLEE
+484 SVGSVAKGQVIALEE

-505 SSGALGKGAG
+505 SSGALGKGVG
-515 VIPSEAKSTV
+515 VIPSESKSTV
-525 VSPVDGTISIVF
+525 ISPVNGTITIVF

-561 VNLEGKFFESLVTQ
+561 VNLDGKFFESLVTQ
-575 GQIVKKG
+575 NQRVKKG
-582 DPLAVFE
+582 DHLAVFE
-589 ADKITEEGFDPTIIT
+589 SDKIIEEGFDPTIII
-604 IVTNTGDYLDV
+604 IVTNTSDYLDV

-627 VIV
+627 VII

>member
-1 MKYKDLNESI
+1 MKYKDLNENI
-11 LKLIGGKENI
+11 IKLIGGKENI
-21 KSVAHCVTRLRLT
+21 KSVAHCVTRLRFT
-34 LNDKSIAQTEEIKKL
+34 LNDRSIAQTEEIKKL
-49 NGVIDVVS
+49 KGVIDVVS

-79 MVGLS
+79 MIGLS
-84 SSDSNVKG
+84 SSESSIKS
-92 ERKKGIKG
+92 ERKKGIRGIKG
-100 ILNSIL
+100 IFNSIF

-134 MSGILPSDSPTYQ
+134 MSGILQSDSPTYQ
-147 ILDALRSSTFH
+147 ILDTLRSATFH
-158 FLPVLIAISS
+158 FLPVLIAIAS
-168 AKRLNVNPYVAVV
+168 AKRLNVNPYIAVV

-200 GINLQTITYANSF
+200 GINLQATTYANSF

-223 GIITNVLKK
+223 GIIIEGLKK
-232 VLPKA
+232 ILPKA
-237 IHYYLVPVLSLM
+237 LHYFLVPILSLI
-249 ITLSIT
+249 ITLSVT
-255 LTIFGPIGTWIGE
+255 LTVFGPIGMWIGDG
-268 ALNYIFILLMEKV
+268 LNYACMFLIDTL

-287 ALYAAF
+287 ALYAAL
-293 QPFLIVLGAANF
+293 QPLLIVFGAANF
-305 TMPMALNFVTTLG
+305 TMPISLNSVTTLG
-318 YDPIIMGAATISD
+318 YDPIFMGAATISD

-340 YFLRARDKKQKQL
+340 YFLKTRNKEQKQL

-367 PSIFGVFMK
+367 PSVFGVFMK
-376 YRKPFLAVIIGGG
+376 YRRAFVAVMIGGG
-389 LGGLIAGLAQV
+389 IGGLIAGLAQV

-419 EMSNFTFMILAVV
+419 EVSNFTFMIISVV
-432 VAFLAA
+432 VSFVAA
-438 TVASYLLGIPL
+438 TAASYLLGIPS
-449 DEKEEIKNDSE
+449 DEKEEVKGDNE
-460 KEETNKDN
+460 KELELII
-468 KEESKS
+468 
-474 VVNENNSRTI
+474 NENNSRTI
-484 SVGSVAKGKVIPLEE
+484 SIGNVAKGQVIALGE

-505 SSGALGKGAG
+505 SSGALGKGVG
-515 VIPSEAKSTV
+515 VIPSESKSTV
-525 VSPVDGTISIVF
+525 ISPVDGTITIVF

-561 VNLEGKFFESLVTQ
+561 VNLDGKFFESLVTQ
-575 GQIVKKG
+575 NQRVKKG
-582 DPLAVFE
+582 DALAVFE
-589 ADKITEEGFDPTIIT
+589 SDKIIEEGFDSTIIT
-604 IVTNTGDYLDV
+604 VVTNTSDYLDV

>member
-1 MKYKDLNESI
+1 MKYKDLNENI
-11 LKLIGGKENI
+11 IKLIGGKENI
-21 KSVAHCVTRLRLT
+21 KSVAHCVTRLRFT
-34 LNDKSIAQTEEIKKL
+34 LNDRSIAQTEEIKKL
-49 NGVIDVVS
+49 KGVIDVVS

-79 MVGLS
+79 MIGLS
-84 SSDSNVKG
+84 SSESSIKS
-92 ERKKGIKG
+92 ERKKGIRGIKG
-100 ILNSIL
+100 IFNSIF

-134 MSGILPSDSPTYQ
+134 MSGILQSDSPTYQ
-147 ILDALRSSTFH
+147 ILDTLRSATFH
-158 FLPVLIAISS
+158 FLPVLIAIAS
-168 AKRLNVNPYVAVV
+168 AKRLNVNPYIAVV

-200 GINLQTITYANSF
+200 GINLQATTYANSF

-223 GIITNVLKK
+223 GIIIEGLKK
-232 VLPKA
+232 ILPKA
-237 IHYYLVPVLSLM
+237 LHYFLVPVLSLI

-255 LTIFGPIGTWIGE
+255 LTVFGPIGMWIGDG
-268 ALNYIFILLMEKV
+268 LNYACMFLIDTL

-287 ALYAAF
+287 ALYAAL
-293 QPFLIVLGAANF
+293 QPLLIVFGAANF
-305 TMPMALNFVTTLG
+305 TMPISLNSVTTLG
-318 YDPIIMGAATISD
+318 YDPIFMGAATISD

-340 YFLRARDKKQKQL
+340 YFLKTRNKEQKQL

-367 PSIFGVFMK
+367 PSVFGVFMK
-376 YRKPFLAVIIGGG
+376 YRRPFVAVMIGGG
-389 LGGLIAGLAQV
+389 IGGLIAGLAQV

-419 EMSNFTFMILAVV
+419 EVSNFTFMIISVV
-432 VAFLAA
+432 VSFVAA
-438 TVASYLLGIPL
+438 TAASYLLGIPS
-449 DEKEEIKNDSE
+449 DEKEEVKGDNE
-460 KEETNKDN
+460 KELELII
-468 KEESKS
+468 
-474 VVNENNSRTI
+474 NENNSRTI
-484 SVGSVAKGKVIPLEE
+484 SIGNVAKGQVIALGE

-505 SSGALGKGAG
+505 SSGALGKGVG
-515 VIPSEAKSTV
+515 VIPSESKSTV
-525 VSPVDGTISIVF
+525 ISPVDGTITIVF

-561 VNLEGKFFESLVTQ
+561 VNLDGKFFESLVTQ
-575 GQIVKKG
+575 NQRVKKG
-582 DPLAVFE
+582 DALAVFE
-589 ADKITEEGFDPTIIT
+589 SDKIIEEGFDSTIIT
-604 IVTNTGDYLDV
+604 VVTNTSDYLDV

>member
-1 MKYKDLNESI
+1 MKYKDLNENI
-11 LKLIGGKENI
+11 IKLIGGKENI

-34 LNDKSIAQTEEIKKL
+34 LNDRSIAQTEEIKKL
-49 NGVIDVVS
+49 KGVIDVVS

-79 MVGLS
+79 MIGLS
-84 SSDSNVKG
+84 SSESSVKG
-92 ERKKGIKG
+92 EGKKEIRGIKG
-100 ILNSIL
+100 IFNSIF

-134 MSGILPSDSPTYQ
+134 MSGILQSDSPTYQ
-147 ILDALRSSTFH
+147 ILDTLRSATFH
-158 FLPVLIAISS
+158 FLPVLIAIAS
-168 AKRLNVNPYVAVV
+168 AKRLNVNPYIAVV

-200 GINLQTITYANSF
+200 GINLQATTYANSF
-213 IPILLGVWAM
+213 IPILLGVWSM
-223 GIITNVLKK
+223 GIIIGGLKK
-232 VLPKA
+232 ILPKA
-237 IHYYLVPVLSLM
+237 LHYFLVPVLSLI
-249 ITLSIT
+249 ITLSVT
-255 LTIFGPIGTWIGE
+255 LTIFGPIGMWIGDG
-268 ALNYIFILLMEKV
+268 LNYACMFLIDTL

-287 ALYAAF
+287 ALYAAL
-293 QPFLIVLGAANF
+293 QPLLIVFGAANF
-305 TMPMALNFVTTLG
+305 TMPISLNSVTTLG
-318 YDPIIMGAATISD
+318 YDPIFMGAATISD

-340 YFLRARDKKQKQL
+340 YFLKTRNKEQKQL

-367 PSIFGVFMK
+367 PSVFGVFMK
-376 YRKPFLAVIIGGG
+376 YRRPFIAVMIGGG
-389 LGGLIAGLAQV
+389 IGGLIAGLAQV

-419 EMSNFTFMILAVV
+419 EVSNFTFMIIGVV
-432 VAFLAA
+432 VSFVAA
-438 TVASYLLGIPL
+438 TVASYLLGIPS
-449 DEKEEIKNDSE
+449 DEKEEVKDDNE
-460 KEETNKDN
+460 KESELII
-468 KEESKS
+468 
-474 VVNENNSRTI
+474 NENNSRTI
-484 SVGSVAKGKVIPLEE
+484 SIGNVAKGQVIALGE

-505 SSGALGKGAG
+505 SSGALGKGVG
-515 VIPSEAKSTV
+515 VIPSESKSTV
-525 VSPVDGTISIVF
+525 ISPVDGTITIVF

-561 VNLEGKFFESLVTQ
+561 VNLDGKFFESLVTQ
-575 GQIVKKG
+575 NQRVKKG
-582 DPLAVFE
+582 DALAVFE
-589 ADKITEEGFDPTIIT
+589 SDKIIEEGFDSTIIT
-604 IVTNTGDYLDV
+604 VVTNTSDYLDV

>member
-1 MKYKDLNESI
+1 MKYKDLNENI
-11 LKLIGGKENI
+11 IRLIGGKENI

-34 LNDKSIAQTEEIKKL
+34 LNDRSIAQTEEIKKL
-49 NGVIDVVS
+49 KGVIDVVS

-79 MVGLS
+79 MIGLS
-84 SSDSNVKG
+84 SSESSIKS
-92 ERKKGIKG
+92 ERKKGIRGIKG
-100 ILNSIL
+100 IFNSIF

-134 MSGILPSDSPTYQ
+134 MSGILQSDSPTYQ
-147 ILDALRSSTFH
+147 ILDTLRSATFH
-158 FLPVLIAISS
+158 FLPVLIAIAS
-168 AKRLNVNPYVAVV
+168 AKRLNVNPYIAVV

-200 GINLQTITYANSF
+200 GINLQATTYANSF

-223 GIITNVLKK
+223 GIIIEGLKK
-232 VLPKA
+232 ILPKA
-237 IHYYLVPVLSLM
+237 LHYFLVPVLSLI
-249 ITLSIT
+249 ITLSVT
-255 LTIFGPIGTWIGE
+255 LTVFGPIGMWIGDG
-268 ALNYIFILLMEKV
+268 LNYACMFLIDTL

-287 ALYAAF
+287 ALYAAL
-293 QPFLIVLGAANF
+293 QPLLIVFGAANF
-305 TMPMALNFVTTLG
+305 TMPIALNSVTTLG
-318 YDPIIMGAATISD
+318 YDPIFMGAATISD

-340 YFLRARDKKQKQL
+340 YFLKTRNKEQKQL

-367 PSIFGVFMK
+367 PSVFGVFMK
-376 YRKPFLAVIIGGG
+376 YRRPFVAVMIGGG
-389 LGGLIAGLAQV
+389 IGGLIAGLAQV

-419 EMSNFTFMILAVV
+419 EVSNFTFMIISVV
-432 VAFLAA
+432 VSFVAA
-438 TVASYLLGIPL
+438 TAASYLLGIPS
-449 DEKEEIKNDSE
+449 DEKEEVKGDNE
-460 KEETNKDN
+460 KELELII
-468 KEESKS
+468 
-474 VVNENNSRTI
+474 NENNSRTI
-484 SVGSVAKGKVIPLEE
+484 SIGNVAKGQVIALGE

-505 SSGALGKGAG
+505 SSGALGKGVG
-515 VIPSEAKSTV
+515 VIPSESKSTV
-525 VSPVDGTISIVF
+525 ISPVDGTITIVF

-561 VNLEGKFFESLVTQ
+561 VNLDGKFFESLVTQ
-575 GQIVKKG
+575 NQRVKKG
-582 DPLAVFE
+582 DALAVFE
-589 ADKITEEGFDPTIIT
+589 SDKIIEEGFDSTIIT
-604 IVTNTGDYLDV
+604 VVTNTSDYLDV

>member
-1 MKYKDLNESI
+1 MKYKDLNENI
-11 LKLIGGKENI
+11 IRLIGGKENI
-21 KSVAHCVTRLRLT
+21 KSVAHCVTRLRFT
-34 LNDKSIAQTEEIKKL
+34 LNDRSIAQTEEIKKL
-49 NGVIDVVS
+49 KGVIDVVS

-79 MVGLS
+79 MIGLS
-84 SSDSNVKG
+84 SSESSIKS
-92 ERKKGIKG
+92 ERKKGIRGIKG
-100 ILNSIL
+100 IFNSIF

-134 MSGILPSDSPTYQ
+134 MSGILQSDSPTYQ
-147 ILDALRSSTFH
+147 ILDTLRSATFH
-158 FLPVLIAISS
+158 FLPVLIAIAS
-168 AKRLNVNPYVAVV
+168 AKRLNVNPYIAVV

-200 GINLQTITYANSF
+200 GINLQATTYANSF

-223 GIITNVLKK
+223 GIIIEGLKK
-232 VLPKA
+232 ILPKA
-237 IHYYLVPVLSLM
+237 LHYFLVPVLSLI
-249 ITLSIT
+249 ITLSVT
-255 LTIFGPIGTWIGE
+255 LTVFGPIGMWIGDG
-268 ALNYIFILLMEKV
+268 LNYACMFLIDTL

-287 ALYAAF
+287 ALYAAL
-293 QPFLIVLGAANF
+293 QPLLIVFGAANF
-305 TMPMALNFVTTLG
+305 TMPIALNSVTTLG
-318 YDPIIMGAATISD
+318 YDPIFMGAATISD

-340 YFLRARDKKQKQL
+340 YFLKTRNKEQKQL

-367 PSIFGVFMK
+367 PSVFGVFMK
-376 YRKPFLAVIIGGG
+376 YRRPFVAVMIGGG
-389 LGGLIAGLAQV
+389 IGGLIAGLAQV

-419 EMSNFTFMILAVV
+419 EVSNFTFMIISVV
-432 VAFLAA
+432 VSFVAA
-438 TVASYLLGIPL
+438 TAASYLLGIPL
-449 DEKEEIKNDSE
+449 DEKEEVKGDNE
-460 KEETNKDN
+460 KELELII
-468 KEESKS
+468 
-474 VVNENNSRTI
+474 NENNSRTI
-484 SVGSVAKGKVIPLEE
+484 SIGNVAKGQVIALGE

-505 SSGALGKGAG
+505 SSGALGKGVG
-515 VIPSEAKSTV
+515 VIPSESKSTV
-525 VSPVDGTISIVF
+525 ISPVDGTITIVF

-561 VNLEGKFFESLVTQ
+561 VNLDGKFFESLVTQ
-575 GQIVKKG
+575 NQRVKKG
-582 DPLAVFE
+582 DALAVFE
-589 ADKITEEGFDPTIIT
+589 SDKIIEEGFDSTIIT
-604 IVTNTGDYLDV
+604 VVTNTSDYLDV

>member
-1 MKYKDLNESI
+1 MKYKDLNENI
-11 LKLIGGKENI
+11 IKLIGGKENI

-34 LNDKSIAQTEEIKKL
+34 LNDRSIAQTEEIKKL
-49 NGVIDVVS
+49 KGVIDVVS

-79 MVGLS
+79 MIGLS
-84 SSDSNVKG
+84 SSESSVKG
-92 ERKKGIKG
+92 EGKKEIRGIKG
-100 ILNSIL
+100 IFNSIF

-134 MSGILPSDSPTYQ
+134 MSGILQSDSPTYQ
-147 ILDALRSSTFH
+147 ILDTLRSATFH
-158 FLPVLIAISS
+158 FLPVLIAIAS
-168 AKRLNVNPYVAVV
+168 AKRLNVNPYIAVV

-200 GINLQTITYANSF
+200 GINLQATTYANSF
-213 IPILLGVWAM
+213 IPILLGVWSM
-223 GIITNVLKK
+223 GIIIGGLKK
-232 VLPKA
+232 ILPKA
-237 IHYYLVPVLSLM
+237 LHYFLVPVLSLI
-249 ITLSIT
+249 ITLSVT
-255 LTIFGPIGTWIGE
+255 LTIFGPIGMWIGDG
-268 ALNYIFILLMEKV
+268 LNYACMFLIDTL

-287 ALYAAF
+287 ALYAAL
-293 QPFLIVLGAANF
+293 QPLLIVFGAANF
-305 TMPMALNFVTTLG
+305 TMPISLNSVTTLG
-318 YDPIIMGAATISD
+318 YDPIFMGAATISD

-340 YFLRARDKKQKQL
+340 YFLKTRNKEQKQL

-367 PSIFGVFMK
+367 PSVFGVFMK
-376 YRKPFLAVIIGGG
+376 YRRPFVAVMIGGG
-389 LGGLIAGLAQV
+389 IGGLIAGLAQV

-419 EMSNFTFMILAVV
+419 EVSNFTFMIIGVV
-432 VAFLAA
+432 VSFAAA
-438 TVASYLLGIPL
+438 TVASYLLGIPS
-449 DEKEEIKNDSE
+449 DEKEEVKDDNE
-460 KEETNKDN
+460 KELELII
-468 KEESKS
+468 
-474 VVNENNSRTI
+474 NENNSRTI
-484 SVGSVAKGKVIPLEE
+484 SIGNVAKGQVIALGE

-505 SSGALGKGAG
+505 SSGALGKGVG
-515 VIPSEAKSTV
+515 VIPSESKSTV
-525 VSPVDGTISIVF
+525 ISPVDGTITIVF

-561 VNLEGKFFESLVTQ
+561 VNLDGKFFESLVTQ
-575 GQIVKKG
+575 NQRVKKG
-582 DPLAVFE
+582 DALAVFE
-589 ADKITEEGFDPTIIT
+589 SDKIIEEGFDSTII
-604 IVTNTGDYLDV
+604 IVVTNTSDYLDV

>member
-1 MKYKDLNESI
+1 
-11 LKLIGGKENI
+11 KLIGGKENI
-21 KSVAHCVTRLRLT
+21 KSVAHCVTRLRFT
-34 LNDKSIAQTEEIKKL
+34 LNDRSIAQTEEIKKL
-49 NGVIDVVS
+49 KGVIDVVS

-79 MVGLS
+79 MIGLS
-84 SSDSNVKG
+84 SSESSIKS
-92 ERKKGIKG
+92 ERKKGIRGIKG
-100 ILNSIL
+100 IFNSIF

-119 LLAAGILASILALLN
+119 LLAAGILASMLALLN
-134 MSGILPSDSPTYQ
+134 MSGILQSDSPTYQ
-147 ILDALRSSTFH
+147 ILDTLRSATFH
-158 FLPVLIAISS
+158 FLPVLIAIAS
-168 AKRLNVNPYVAVV
+168 AKRLNVNPYIAVV

-200 GINLQTITYANSF
+200 GINLQATTYANSF

-223 GIITNVLKK
+223 GIIIEGLKK
-232 VLPKA
+232 ILPKA
-237 IHYYLVPVLSLM
+237 LHYFLVPVLSLI

-255 LTIFGPIGTWIGE
+255 LTVFGPIGMWIGDG
-268 ALNYIFILLMEKV
+268 LNYACMFLIDTL

-287 ALYAAF
+287 ALYAAL
-293 QPFLIVLGAANF
+293 QPLLIVFGAANF
-305 TMPMALNFVTTLG
+305 TMPISLNSVTTLG
-318 YDPIIMGAATISD
+318 YDPIFMGAATISD

-340 YFLRARDKKQKQL
+340 YFLKTRNKEQKQL

-367 PSIFGVFMK
+367 PSVFGVFMK
-376 YRKPFLAVIIGGG
+376 YRRPFVAVMIGGG
-389 LGGLIAGLAQV
+389 IGGLIAGLAQV

-419 EMSNFTFMILAVV
+419 EVSNFTFMIISVV
-432 VAFLAA
+432 VSFVAA
-438 TVASYLLGIPL
+438 TAASYLLGIPS
-449 DEKEEIKNDSE
+449 DEKEEVKGDNE
-460 KEETNKDN
+460 KELELII
-468 KEESKS
+468 
-474 VVNENNSRTI
+474 NENNSRTI
-484 SVGSVAKGKVIPLEE
+484 SIGNVAKGQVIALGE

-505 SSGALGKGAG
+505 SSGALGKGVG
-515 VIPSEAKSTV
+515 VIPSESKSTV
-525 VSPVDGTISIVF
+525 ISPVDGTITIVF

-561 VNLEGKFFESLVTQ
+561 VNLDGKFFESLVTQ
-575 GQIVKKG
+575 NQRVKKG
-582 DPLAVFE
+582 DALAVFE
-589 ADKITEEGFDPTIIT
+589 SDKIIEEGFDSTIIT
-604 IVTNTGDYLDV
+604 VVTNTSDYLDV

>member
-1 MKYKDLNESI
+1 MKYKDLNENI
-11 LKLIGGKENI
+11 IKLIGGKENI

-34 LNDKSIAQTEEIKKL
+34 LNDRSIAQTEEIKKL
-49 NGVIDVVS
+49 KGVIDVVS

-79 MVGLS
+79 MIGLS
-84 SSDSNVKG
+84 SSESSIKS
-92 ERKKGIKG
+92 ERKKGIRGIKG
-100 ILNSIL
+100 IFNSIF

-134 MSGILPSDSPTYQ
+134 MSGILQSDSPTYQ
-147 ILDALRSSTFH
+147 ILDTLRSATFH
-158 FLPVLIAISS
+158 FLPVLIAIAS
-168 AKRLNVNPYVAVV
+168 AKRLNVNPYIAVV

-200 GINLQTITYANSF
+200 GINLQDTTYANSF

-223 GIITNVLKK
+223 GIIIEGLKK
-232 VLPKA
+232 ILPKA
-237 IHYYLVPVLSLM
+237 LHYFLVPVLSLI
-249 ITLSIT
+249 ITLSVT
-255 LTIFGPIGTWIGE
+255 LTVFGPIGMWIGDG
-268 ALNYIFILLMEKV
+268 LNYACMFLIDTL

-287 ALYAAF
+287 ALYAAL
-293 QPFLIVLGAANF
+293 QPLLIVFGAANF
-305 TMPMALNFVTTLG
+305 TMPISLNSVTTLG
-318 YDPIIMGAATISD
+318 YDPIFMGAATISD

-340 YFLRARDKKQKQL
+340 YFLKTRNKEQKQL

-367 PSIFGVFMK
+367 PSVFGVFMK
-376 YRKPFLAVIIGGG
+376 YRRPFVAVMIGGG
-389 LGGLIAGLAQV
+389 IGGLIAGLAQV
-400 KTYGMVWGLAA
+400 KTCGMVWGLAA

-419 EMSNFTFMILAVV
+419 EASNFTFMIISVV
-432 VAFLAA
+432 VSFVAA
-438 TVASYLLGIPL
+438 TAASYLLGIPS
-449 DEKEEIKNDSE
+449 DEKEEVKGDNE
-460 KEETNKDN
+460 KELELII
-468 KEESKS
+468 
-474 VVNENNSRTI
+474 NENNSRTI
-484 SVGSVAKGKVIPLEE
+484 SIGNVAKGQVIALGE

-505 SSGALGKGAG
+505 SSGALGKGVG
-515 VIPSEAKSTV
+515 VIPSESKSTV
-525 VSPVDGTISIVF
+525 ISPVDGTITIVF

-561 VNLEGKFFESLVTQ
+561 VNLDGKFFESLVTQ
-575 GQIVKKG
+575 NQRVKKG
-582 DPLAVFE
+582 DALAVFE
-589 ADKITEEGFDPTIIT
+589 SDKIIEEGFDSTIIT
-604 IVTNTGDYLDV
+604 VVTNTSDYLDV

>member
-1 MKYKDLNESI
+1 MKYKDLNENI
-11 LKLIGGKENI
+11 IKLIGGKENI
-21 KSVAHCVTRLRLT
+21 KSVAHCVTRLRFT
-34 LNDKSIAQTEEIKKL
+34 LNDRSIAQTEEIKKL
-49 NGVIDVVS
+49 KGVIDVVS

-79 MVGLS
+79 MIGLS
-84 SSDSNVKG
+84 SSESSIKS
-92 ERKKGIKG
+92 ERKKGIRGIKG
-100 ILNSIL
+100 IFNSIF

-134 MSGILPSDSPTYQ
+134 MSGILQSDSPTYQ
-147 ILDALRSSTFH
+147 ILDTLRSATFH
-158 FLPVLIAISS
+158 FLPVLIAIAS
-168 AKRLNVNPYVAVV
+168 AKRLNVNPYIAVV

-200 GINLQTITYANSF
+200 GINLQATTYANSF

-223 GIITNVLKK
+223 GIIIEGLKK
-232 VLPKA
+232 ILPKA
-237 IHYYLVPVLSLM
+237 LHYFLVPVLSLI
-249 ITLSIT
+249 ITLSVT
-255 LTIFGPIGTWIGE
+255 LTIFGPIGMWIGDG
-268 ALNYIFILLMEKV
+268 LNYACMFLIDTL

-287 ALYAAF
+287 ALYAAL
-293 QPFLIVLGAANF
+293 QPLLIVFGAANF
-305 TMPMALNFVTTLG
+305 TMPIALNSVTTLG
-318 YDPIIMGAATISD
+318 YDPIFMGAATISD

-340 YFLRARDKKQKQL
+340 YFLKTRNKEQKQL

-367 PSIFGVFMK
+367 PSVFGVFMK
-376 YRKPFLAVIIGGG
+376 YRRPFVAVMIGGG
-389 LGGLIAGLAQV
+389 IGGLIAGLAQV

-419 EMSNFTFMILAVV
+419 EVSNFTFMIISVV
-432 VAFLAA
+432 VSFVAA
-438 TVASYLLGIPL
+438 TAASYLLGIPS
-449 DEKEEIKNDSE
+449 DEKEEVNGDNE
-460 KEETNKDN
+460 KELELII
-468 KEESKS
+468 
-474 VVNENNSRTI
+474 NENNSRTI
-484 SVGSVAKGKVIPLEE
+484 SIGNVAKGQVIALGE

-505 SSGALGKGAG
+505 SSGALGKGVG
-515 VIPSEAKSTV
+515 VIPSESKSTV
-525 VSPVDGTISIVF
+525 ISPVDGTITIVF

-561 VNLEGKFFESLVTQ
+561 VNLDGKFFESLVTQ
-575 GQIVKKG
+575 NQRVKKG
-582 DPLAVFE
+582 DALAVFE
-589 ADKITEEGFDPTIIT
+589 SDKIIEEGFDSTIIT
-604 IVTNTGDYLDV
+604 VVTNTSDYLDV

>member
-1 MKYKDLNESI
+1 MKYKDLNENI
-11 LKLIGGKENI
+11 IKLIGGKENI

-34 LNDKSIAQTEEIKKL
+34 LNDRSIAQTEEIKKL
-49 NGVIDVVS
+49 KGVIDVVS

-79 MVGLS
+79 MIGLS
-84 SSDSNVKG
+84 PSESSVKG
-92 ERKKGIKG
+92 EGKKEIRGIKG
-100 ILNSIL
+100 IFNSIF

-134 MSGILPSDSPTYQ
+134 MSGILQSDSPTYQ
-147 ILDALRSSTFH
+147 ILDTLRSATFH
-158 FLPVLIAISS
+158 FLPVLIAIAS
-168 AKRLNVNPYVAVV
+168 AKRLNVNPYIAVV

-200 GINLQTITYANSF
+200 GINLQATTYANSF
-213 IPILLGVWAM
+213 IPILLGVWSM
-223 GIITNVLKK
+223 GIIIGGLKK
-232 VLPKA
+232 ILPKA
-237 IHYYLVPVLSLM
+237 LHYFLVPVLSLI
-249 ITLSIT
+249 ITLSVT
-255 LTIFGPIGTWIGE
+255 LTIFGPIGMWIGDG
-268 ALNYIFILLMEKV
+268 LNYACMFLIDTL

-287 ALYAAF
+287 ALYAAL
-293 QPFLIVLGAANF
+293 QPLLIVFGAANF
-305 TMPMALNFVTTLG
+305 TMPISLNSVTTLG
-318 YDPIIMGAATISD
+318 YDPIFMGAATISD

-340 YFLRARDKKQKQL
+340 YFLKTRNKEQKQL

-367 PSIFGVFMK
+367 PSVFGVFMK
-376 YRKPFLAVIIGGG
+376 YRRPFVAVMIGGG
-389 LGGLIAGLAQV
+389 IGGLIAGLAQV

-419 EMSNFTFMILAVV
+419 EVSNFTFMIIGVV
-432 VAFLAA
+432 VSFAVA
-438 TVASYLLGIPL
+438 TVASYLLGIPS
-449 DEKEEIKNDSE
+449 DEKEEVKDDNE
-460 KEETNKDN
+460 KESELII
-468 KEESKS
+468 
-474 VVNENNSRTI
+474 NENNSRTI
-484 SVGSVAKGKVIPLEE
+484 SIGNVAKGQVIALGE

-505 SSGALGKGAG
+505 SSGALGKGVG
-515 VIPSEAKSTV
+515 VIPSESKSTV
-525 VSPVDGTISIVF
+525 ISPVDGTITIVF

-561 VNLEGKFFESLVTQ
+561 VNLDGKFFESFVTQ
-575 GQIVKKG
+575 NQRVKKG
-582 DPLAVFE
+582 DALAVFE
-589 ADKITEEGFDPTIIT
+589 SDKIIEEGFDSTIIT
-604 IVTNTGDYLDV
+604 VVTNTSDYLDV

>member
-1 MKYKDLNESI
+1 MKYKDLNENI
-11 LKLIGGKENI
+11 IKLIGGKENI
-21 KSVAHCVTRLRLT
+21 KSVAHCVTRLRFT
-34 LNDKSIAQTEEIKKL
+34 LNDRSIAQTEEIKKL
-49 NGVIDVVS
+49 KGVIDVVS

-79 MVGLS
+79 MIGLS
-84 SSDSNVKG
+84 SSESSIKS
-92 ERKKGIKG
+92 ERKKGIRGIKG
-100 ILNSIL
+100 IFNSIF

-119 LLAAGILASILALLN
+119 LLAAGILASMLALLN
-134 MSGILPSDSPTYQ
+134 MSGILQSDSPTYQ
-147 ILDALRSSTFH
+147 ILDTLRSATFH
-158 FLPVLIAISS
+158 FLPVLIAIAS
-168 AKRLNVNPYVAVV
+168 AKRLNVNPYIAVV

-200 GINLQTITYANSF
+200 GINLQATTYANSF

-223 GIITNVLKK
+223 GIIIEGLKK
-232 VLPKA
+232 ILPKA
-237 IHYYLVPVLSLM
+237 LHYFLVPVLSLI

-255 LTIFGPIGTWIGE
+255 LTVFGPIGMWIGDG
-268 ALNYIFILLMEKV
+268 LNYACMFLIDTL

-287 ALYAAF
+287 ALYAAL
-293 QPFLIVLGAANF
+293 QPLLIVFGAANF
-305 TMPMALNFVTTLG
+305 TMPISLNSVTTLG
-318 YDPIIMGAATISD
+318 YDPIFMGAATISD

-340 YFLRARDKKQKQL
+340 YFLKTRNKEQKQL

-367 PSIFGVFMK
+367 PSVFGVFMK
-376 YRKPFLAVIIGGG
+376 YRRPFVAVMIGGG
-389 LGGLIAGLAQV
+389 IGGLIAGLAQV

-419 EMSNFTFMILAVV
+419 EVSNFTFMIISVV
-432 VAFLAA
+432 VSFVAA
-438 TVASYLLGIPL
+438 TAASYLLGIPS
-449 DEKEEIKNDSE
+449 DEKEEVKGDNE
-460 KEETNKDN
+460 KELELII
-468 KEESKS
+468 
-474 VVNENNSRTI
+474 NENNSRTI
-484 SVGSVAKGKVIPLEE
+484 SIGNVAKGQVIALGE

-505 SSGALGKGAG
+505 SSGALGKGVG
-515 VIPSEAKSTV
+515 VIPSESKSTV
-525 VSPVDGTISIVF
+525 ISPVDGTITIVF

-561 VNLEGKFFESLVTQ
+561 VNLDGKFFESLVTQ
-575 GQIVKKG
+575 NQRVKKG
-582 DPLAVFE
+582 DALAVFE
-589 ADKITEEGFDPTIIT
+589 SDKIIEEGFDSTIIT
-604 IVTNTGDYLDV
+604 VVTNTSYYLDV